1 MGVPNQTRTIL
12 YMEPAA
18 VALEAAMA
26 IAVARRL
33 RPPMKVFAHEVR
45 RELGRRSLSA
55 RAIYAWERGEARV
68 PAEAL
73 LAAALEL
80 DHGRPAAGQGASP
93 PPPRPPARR
102 VMRLVKRGFR
112 KA

>member
-1 MGVPNQTRTIL
+1 MGVPDQTRTIL
-12 YMEPAA
+12 NMEPAP
-18 VALEAAMA
+18 VAHEVAMA

-73 LAAALEL
+73 LAAARVSSTTVDQLL
-80 DHGRPAAGQGASP
+80 
-93 PPPRPPARR
+93 ARAR
-102 VMRLVKRGFR
+102 HLRRLGLLPGE
-112 KA
+112 

>member
-33 RPPMKVFAHEVR
+33 RPPMKVFAREVR

-68 PAEAL
+68 PADAL
-73 LAAALEL
+73 LAAARVSSTTVDQLL
-80 DHGRPAAGQGASP
+80 ARGRQL
-93 PPPRPPARR
+93 RR
-102 VMRLVKRGFR
+102 LGLLPGD
-112 KA
+112 